1 MKNISKKTS
10 ALVLI
15 ILLAVSACIAGVI
28 LYRQKNA
35 DTDKNPYGFTKITLE
50 EFDASIHGK
59 AEKDTV
65 FIYVGRDD
73 CPDCE
78 AFSPKLQTI
87 IKEEKIS
94 VLYYS
99 TSQDREKRPEEMY
112 RLLDEAKVTEVPVVL
127 EVINGKISASYTGEE
142 FLALYENNGA
152 Q

>member
-1 MKNISKKTS
+1 MKNISKKMS
-10 ALVLI
+10 ALILI
-15 ILLAVSACIAGVI
+15 IFLAVSACIAGVI

-35 DTDKNPYGFTKITLE
+35 DTGKNPYGFTKITLE
-50 EFDASIHGK
+50 EFDDSIHGK
-59 AEKDTV
+59 VEEDTF

-78 AFSPKLQTI
+78 AFSPKLQAITE
-87 IKEEKIS
+87 KEKLS

-99 TSQDREKRPEEMY
+99 TSQDREERPDEMY

-142 FLALYENNGA
+142 FLSLYEK
-152 Q
+152 

>member
-10 ALVLI
+10 ALILI
-15 ILLAVSACIAGVI
+15 ILLTISACIAGVI
-28 LYRQKNA
+28 LYRQKDA
-35 DTDKNPYGFTKITLE
+35 DAGKNPYGFTKISLE
-50 EFDASIHGK
+50 QFDDSIHGK
-59 AEKDTV
+59 SEKDTV

-99 TSQDREKRPEEMY
+99 TSQDREERPDEMY
-112 RLLDEAKVTEVPVVL
+112 ALLDEAKVTEVPVIL

-142 FLALYENNGA
+142 FLTLYKK
-152 Q
+152 

>member
-1 MKNISKKTS
+1 MKKLSKKAFT
-10 ALVLI
+10 LGLL
-15 ILLAVSACIAGVI
+15 ILLAVIAFIAGI
-28 LYRQKNA
+28 FFYRQKDA
-35 DTDKNPYGFTKITLE
+35 DAKKDPYGFTKISLE
-50 EFDASIHGK
+50 EFDDSIHGK
-59 AEKDTV
+59 SEKDTV

-99 TSQDREKRPEEMY
+99 TSQDREERPDEMY
-112 RLLDEAKVTEVPVVL
+112 ALLDEAKVTEVPVIL

-142 FLALYENNGA
+142 FLTLYEK
-152 Q
+152 